1 MYKQEK
7 LLEISEVAD
16 YKNRD
21 SIPTLKLD
29 DCSVVTD
36 EDKANTCK
44 GSHLF
49 VNAVDDKYMY
59 MYMYC
64 MVLYY
69 RSHGHMQGER
79 EEVCGYWNAVPPIYT
94 HI

>member
-1 MYKQEK
+1 MKKCLERWLGGNRGIVRM
-7 LLEISEVAD
+7 LL
-16 YKNRD
+16 YMH
-21 SIPTLKLD
+21 T
-29 DCSVVTD
+29 C
-36 EDKANTCK
+36 TCK